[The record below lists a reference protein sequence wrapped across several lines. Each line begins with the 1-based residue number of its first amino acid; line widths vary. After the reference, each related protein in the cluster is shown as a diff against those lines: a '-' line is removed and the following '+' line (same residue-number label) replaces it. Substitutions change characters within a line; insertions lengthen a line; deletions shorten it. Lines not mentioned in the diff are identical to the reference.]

1 MKLTISA
8 IAVLLSVTFAQAQQ
22 VVNEAIIQMKTE
34 TTNPNADG
42 APPVSNDGEGR
53 VTVRIGDGEIKS
65 KMYFKNGMTKIES
78 DMGMGTNQV
87 IIDSKE
93 KKTTTLFEAMG
104 RKMGFYTTEAD
115 MQRMMAG
122 GGTGGDSTRQ
132 QRIPQAFT
140 PEVFI
145 EYLSDVK
152 KIAGLECKKALIRY
166 KDRRGQ
172 EVQQEVWYSPDFV
185 FGEGFRIRDVM
196 RMANVPGLEK
206 LKGFPM
212 EFELVRQ
219 NGAKVHYQVTKVD
232 LNAKVDD
239 KTFIVPKDYD
249 VKPMSEMNQGGG
261 RNGNF
266 QFRMGGGGQ

>member
-1 MKLTISA
+1 MKLILPA
-8 IAVLLSVTFAQAQQ
+8 IAMLFMATLTHAQQ
-22 VVNEAIIQMKTE
+22 VVNEAVIQMKTE
-34 TTNPNADG
+34 TTNPNADANG
-42 APPVSNDGEGR
+42 PAVSNDGEGR
-53 VTVRIGDGEIKS
+53 MMVRIGEGEIKS
-65 KMYFKNGMTKIES
+65 KMYFKNGMTKVES
-78 DMGMGTNQV
+78 DMGMGTSQV

-122 GGTGGDSTRQ
+122 GNNNGTDSTRQ
-132 QRIPQAFT
+132 QRMPQQFT

-145 EYLSDVK
+145 EYLSDAK
-152 KIAGLECKKALIRY
+152 KIAGMECKKALIRY

-172 EVQQEVWYSPDFV
+172 EVQQEVWYNPEFV
-185 FGEGFRIRDVM
+185 LGEGFRIRDVM

-212 EFELVRQ
+212 EFELTRQ

-232 LNAKVDD
+232 LTAKVDD
-239 KTFIVPKDYD
+239 KTFVVPKDYD
-249 VKPMSEMNQGGG
+249 VKPMSEMNQGGRG
-261 RNGNF
+261 GNF
-266 QFRMGGGGQ
+266 QFRMGGGQ

>member
-1 MKLTISA
+1 MKLILSA
-8 IAVLLSVTFAQAQQ
+8 IAGLLSITLVQAQQ
-22 VVNEAIIQMKTE
+22 VVNEATVQMKIE
-34 TTNPNADG
+34 TTSPTNDAT
-42 APPVSNDGEGR
+42 PPVTNDGEGR
-53 VTVRIGDGEIKS
+53 VMMRFGEGEIKS
-65 KMYFKNGMTKIES
+65 KLLFKNGMTKIES
-78 DMGMGTNQV
+78 DMGMGVSQM

-104 RKMGFYTTEAD
+104 RKMGFYTTDAD
-115 MQRMMAG
+115 MQRMIAG
-122 GGTGGDSTRQ
+122 GPGADSTRQ
-132 QRIPQAFT
+132 QRMPQPFS

-152 KIAGLECKKALIRY
+152 KIAGMECKKALIRY

-172 EVQQEVWYSPDFV
+172 EVQQEVWYSPAFM

-196 RMANVPGLEK
+196 RMANIPGLEK

-212 EFELVRQ
+212 EFEMVRQ

-239 KTFIVPKDYD
+239 KIFLIPKDYD
-249 VKPMSEMNQGGG
+249 VKSMSEMNQGGG
-261 RNGNF
+261 RNGF
-266 QFRMGGGGQ
+266 QMRINNGG

>member
-1 MKLTISA
+1 MKMIVSA
-8 IAVLLSVTFAQAQQ
+8 IAVLLLVGTSKAQQ
-22 VVNEAIIQMKTE
+22 VVNEAVIQMKTE
-34 TTNPNADG
+34 TSNPNSDG

-104 RKMGFYTTEAD
+104 RKMGFYTNEAE
-115 MQRMMAG
+115 MQRMMASA
-122 GGTGGDSTRQ
+122 DSGRPQQ
-132 QRIPQAFT
+132 QRMQQFS

-145 EYLSDVK
+145 EYLSETK
-152 KIAGLECKKALIRY
+152 KIAGMECKKALIRY

-172 EVQQEVWYSPDFV
+172 EVQQEVWYSPEFV
-185 FGEGFRIRDVM
+185 FGEGFQIRDVM

-212 EFELVRQ
+212 EFQLTRQ

-239 KTFIVPKDYD
+239 KTFIIPKDYD
-249 VKPMSEMNQGGG
+249 IKPMSEMNRGGNG
-261 RNGNF
+261 RGF
-266 QFRMGGGGQ
+266 QMRVDGGQ

>member
-1 MKLTISA
+1 MKLIVSA
-8 IAVLLSVTFAQAQQ
+8 IAALLVFGTSTAQQ
-22 VVNEAIIQMKTE
+22 VVNEAVIQMKTE
-34 TTNPNADG
+34 TSNPNSDG

-53 VTVRIGDGEIKS
+53 MMVRIGDGEIKS
-65 KMYFKNGMTKIES
+65 KMFFKNGMTKIES

-122 GGTGGDSTRQ
+122 ADSGRSPQ
-132 QRIPQAFT
+132 QRMQQFN

-145 EYLSDVK
+145 EYLSETK
-152 KIAGLECKKALIRY
+152 KIAGMECKKALIRY

-172 EVQQEVWYSPDFV
+172 EVQQEVWYSPEFV

-212 EFELVRQ
+212 EFELTRQ

-232 LNAKVDD
+232 LGAKVDD
-239 KTFIVPKDYD
+239 KVFVIPKDYD
-249 VKPMSEMNQGGG
+249 IKPMSEMNQGGG
-261 RNGNF
+261 RNGF
-266 QFRMGGGGQ
+266 QFRVNGGGQ

>member
-34 TTNPNADG
+34 TTNPNTDG

-122 GGTGGDSTRQ
+122 GGDSTRQ

-152 KIAGLECKKALIRY
+152 KIAGMECKKALIRY